1 VGTGRDIMG
10 SGINE
15 AQLDTGPALGFA
27 GPAPLNFYKHHIGD
41 YAKDTEHLTWD
52 EDQAYTRLMRVYYRD
67 ERPLPL
73 DVGKVVRLV
82 RAQSPTQKAAVE
94 TVLNEFFTKESDG
107 WHNKRCDLEINQATT
122 QAETN
127 RRIAEKREA
136 AKKTRTVHESLNGS
150 STTNSGS
157 RKRIV
162 NLSRLQTPDSTSQ
175 TPLANLSETERA
187 SAPQPKR
194 GTRIPDDFE
203 LTDARRLYAKDHD
216 VNPDQAFALFTTYWR
231 AKSGAGATKIDW
243 DATWQHWVLKDAK
256 TTADRDRP
264 RKTRFA
270 LAQEAL
276 DRA

>member
-1 VGTGRDIMG
+1 V
-10 SGINE
+10 
-15 AQLDTGPALGFA
+15 
-27 GPAPLNFYKHHIGD
+27 NFYKHHIGD

-52 EDQAYTRLMRVYYRD
+52 EDHAYTRLMRVYYRD

-73 DVGKVVRLV
+73 EVGKVVRLV

-94 TVLNEFFTKESDG
+94 TVLNEFFSKESDG
-107 WHNKRCDLEINQATT
+107 WHNKRCDREIGQAST
-122 QAETN
+122 QAEIN
-127 RRIAEKREA
+127 RRIAAKRES
-136 AKKTRTVHESLNGS
+136 AKGARTVNESLNGS
-150 STTNSGS
+150 STSHQKKQET
-157 RKRIV
+157 KRQPI
-162 NLSRLQTPDSTSQ
+162 QTPDSRLHKPDSISHQ
-175 TPLANLSETERA
+175 DQDSERA

-194 GTRIPDDFE
+194 GSRIPDDFE

-231 AKSGAGATKIDW
+231 GKSGSGATKIDW
-243 DATWQHWVLKDAK
+243 DATWQHWILKDAK
-256 TTADRDRP
+256 TTADKDRP